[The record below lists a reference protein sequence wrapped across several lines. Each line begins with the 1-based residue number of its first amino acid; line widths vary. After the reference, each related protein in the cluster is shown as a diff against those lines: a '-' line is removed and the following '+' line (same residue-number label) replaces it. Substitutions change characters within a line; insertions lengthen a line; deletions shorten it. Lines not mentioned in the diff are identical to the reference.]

1 MAEDRKDILD
11 VWGGLVVPFARYSR
25 RDCQAKGTTDLQV
38 MSSFI
43 FFEEG
48 GGVSEI

>member
-1 MAEDRKDILD
+1 MAEDRKNILD
-11 VWGGLVVPFARYSR
+11 VWGGLVVLFARYSR
-25 RDCQAKGTTDLQV
+25 RDRQAKGATDSQM

-48 GGVSEI
+48 GGVLEI

>member
-11 VWGGLVVPFARYSR
+11 VWGGLVVSFVRYSR

-38 MSSFI
+38 MLSFI